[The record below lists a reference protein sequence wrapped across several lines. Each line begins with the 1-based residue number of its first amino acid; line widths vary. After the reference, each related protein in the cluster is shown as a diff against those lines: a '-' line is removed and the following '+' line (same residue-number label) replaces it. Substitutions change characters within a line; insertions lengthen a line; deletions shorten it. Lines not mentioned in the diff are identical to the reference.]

1 MICRENSVVRLLALK
16 KISLPCIKRLEC
28 VLLSSN
34 EKWNT
39 FQRHYRMLVHFIF
52 FIHMLFQT
60 KMMKNKQNKPWD
72 ILLWNWKYSRITN
85 KTRLGF
91 SFMNSESFAVKK
103 YFAHRQL
110 WFSIQLPSYNNTSSQ
125 PTIWPQIHAQP
136 NWESN
141 WVENIFHFIFLG
153 KMLYF
158 SLWTTLLLVYYSW
171 SLMVWWSWP
180 LS

>member
-1 MICRENSVVRLLALK
+1 MSRKFSCLLACFK
-16 KISLPCIKRLEC
+16 KN
-28 VLLSSN
+28 LSSLHQTPWVRFAFV
-34 EKWNT
+34 KWKMK
-39 FQRHYRMLVHFIF
+39 YISAALGMLVHFIF

-158 SLWTTLLLVYYSW
+158 SLWTTLLLVYYLW